1 VEGTVNVGKDAPE
14 KFEFILSNHPIFH
27 PFLSPEYGNLM
38 DIKVS
43 KYTRLQSKQ
52 AMPLVFS
59 SRGSGLFFQGTKL
72 QGKLFVAAFGMDR
85 ESTSWPVHQTFV
97 PFLDLALQTARA
109 DDPTPTTFEP
119 GEVTMIQLPL
129 NTPAREAVLRD
140 ESREVTRAPIEQ
152 GRAQIHLPDKPGL
165 YALTYDDSN
174 QIQKVFSVNPSP
186 KESELLYTQS
196 PEVVKGWQINRPVES
211 ARISTANI
219 SQTAILQ
226 QRFWWWMVLGGI
238 AALLLETLLA
248 ETKKVQA

>member
-1 VEGTVNVGKDAPE
+1 
-14 KFEFILSNHPIFH
+14 
-27 PFLSPEYGNLM
+27 M

-59 SRGSGLFFQGTKL
+59 RRGTGLFFQGTKL

-85 ESTSWPVHQTFV
+85 ESTSWPVHQTFI

-119 GEVTMIQLPL
+119 GEVTMVQLPL
-129 NTPAREAVLRD
+129 NSPAREAILRD
-140 ESREVTRAPIEQ
+140 ESHDVTRAPIEQ
-152 GRAQIHLPDKPGL
+152 GHAQVHLPNKPGL
-165 YALTYDDSN
+165 YALSYDDST

-186 KESELLYTQS
+186 KESELVYTQS
-196 PEVVKGWQINRPVES
+196 PDVVKAWQINRPIES

-248 ETKKVQA
+248 ETKKAQA

>member
-1 VEGTVNVGKDAPE
+1 MV
-14 KFEFILSNHPIFH
+14 
-27 PFLSPEYGNLM
+27 
-38 DIKVS
+38 
-43 KYTRLQSKQ
+43 
-52 AMPLVFS
+52 
-59 SRGSGLFFQGTKL
+59 
-72 QGKLFVAAFGMDR
+72 
-85 ESTSWPVHQTFV
+85 
-97 PFLDLALQTARA
+97 
-109 DDPTPTTFEP
+109 
-119 GEVTMIQLPL
+119 QLPL
-129 NTPAREAVLRD
+129 NTPAREAILRD

-186 KESELLYTQS
+186 KESELVYTQS
-196 PEVVKGWQINRPVES
+196 PDVVKAWQINRPTET

-238 AALLLETLLA
+238 VALLLETLLA